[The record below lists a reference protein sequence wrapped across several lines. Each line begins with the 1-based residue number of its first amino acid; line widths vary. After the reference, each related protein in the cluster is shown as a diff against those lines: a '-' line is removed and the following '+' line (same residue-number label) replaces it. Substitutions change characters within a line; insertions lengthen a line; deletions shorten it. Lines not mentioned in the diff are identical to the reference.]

1 MKKIL
6 LVLCCLAM
14 AAPAQAN
21 GGLFGGGLF
30 RRNNVQ
36 NVRVKEVVNVQNI
49 RVKEVV
55 QVRQVVQQKV
65 VQQVVQQ
72 KVFAA
77 PLYVA
82 PVQAYV
88 QSYSA
93 YPAPQAFAAP
103 YCAPA
108 AFSAPYQAPFQAP
121 QSQTFAE
128 VQAKS
133 KLLELELQI
142 LQFRQ
147 AQTAPK

>member
-1 MKKIL
+1 MKTLSMIVAFLACL
-6 LVLCCLAM
+6 LI
-14 AAPAQAN
+14 AAPAEAN
-21 GGLFGGGLF
+21 GGIFSGGLF
-30 RRNNVQ
+30 RRNNV
-36 NVRVKEVVNVQNI
+36 

-55 QVRQVVQQKV
+55 QVRQQVIQVKEVRQVVQQKV

-88 QSYSA
+88 QQA
-93 YPAPQAFAAP
+93 YVQQQA
-103 YCAPA
+103 YCPPA
-108 AFSAPYQAPFQAP
+108 AFSVPYQAPV

-142 LQFRQ
+142 LQLRQ
-147 AQTAPK
+147 SQMVPVK